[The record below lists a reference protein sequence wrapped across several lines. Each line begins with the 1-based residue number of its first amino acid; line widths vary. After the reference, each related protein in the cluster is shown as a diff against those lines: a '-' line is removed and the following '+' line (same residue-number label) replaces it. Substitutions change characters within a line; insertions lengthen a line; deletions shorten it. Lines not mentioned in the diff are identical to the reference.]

1 MYNKKI
7 MNIKF
12 TTLNLLRVTKV
23 TTMKSFTPE
32 LQTQILEIK
41 NYTLSYLLKDE
52 K

>member
-32 LQTQILEIK
+32 LQTQILENK
-41 NYTLSYLLKDE
+41 KLVLNY
-52 K
+52 